1 MTYLTFDR
9 LKIKA
14 NYKYLLERQ
23 IQFNQT
29 YNSKNGELTGLYYS
43 SKNDK
48 SVPFNLYI
56 AVSKPKQTL
65 TLEFS
70 SKILGE
76 DYPKLISK
84 YTIRQC
90 LENINKLGICR
101 IDVDG
106 ILQTGCITSADVTKD
121 VHATLSDETLHAL
134 SLWVKNYRRYKW
146 DYYDSEG
153 IDFIRDVKSSKCKEC
168 IRIYRKEKEI
178 IKPKN
183 KDFLSILPNKWEVV
197 KQFNGV
203 TRFEV
208 KLETIGKVR
217 SYLNLRDTY
226 INEVLNAEANLIL
239 TMYDRVFGH
248 TSDVPEIQADTFD
261 DFAMQKILNA
271 YHGDIKTI
279 EMTLK
284 PLYAS
289 RSGFDKRMTKIRQTW
304 EKMLNSTS
312 GGINYVNSVRN
323 LLV

>member
-14 NYKYLLERQ
+14 NYKYLLEQQ

-56 AVSKPKQTL
+56 AISKPQQTL

-70 SKILGE
+70 SKVLKE

-84 YTIRQC
+84 FTIRQC

-121 VHATLSDETLHAL
+121 VHITLSDEALQAL
-134 SLWVKNYRRYKW
+134 SIWVKNYRRYKW

-284 PLYAS
+284 PLFAS
-289 RSGFDKRMTKIRQTW
+289 RSGFDKRMKKIRQTW
-304 EKMLNSTS
+304 EKMQNSAN
-312 GGINYVNSVRN
+312 GNIDYVKSVRD
-323 LLV
+323 LLL

>member
-1 MTYLTFDR
+1 M
-9 LKIKA
+9 K
-14 NYKYLLERQ
+14 
-23 IQFNQT
+23 
-29 YNSKNGELTGLYYS
+29 
-43 SKNDK
+43 
-48 SVPFNLYI
+48 
-56 AVSKPKQTL
+56 
-65 TLEFS
+65 
-70 SKILGE
+70 
-76 DYPKLISK
+76 
-84 YTIRQC
+84 
-90 LENINKLGICR
+90 
-101 IDVDG
+101 
-106 ILQTGCITSADVTKD
+106 
-121 VHATLSDETLHAL
+121 
-134 SLWVKNYRRYKW
+134 
-146 DYYDSEG
+146 EG

-168 IRIYRKEKEI
+168 IRVYRKEKEI

-197 KQFNGV
+197 KQFNGI

-217 SYLNLRDTY
+217 SYLNLKDTY
-226 INEVLNAEANLIL
+226 INDVLNAEANPIL

>member
-23 IQFNQT
+23 IQFNQR
-29 YNSKNGELTGLYYS
+29 YNPDNGDLIGQYYS
-43 SKNDK
+43 SENDK
-48 SVPFNLYI
+48 LVPFNLFI

-106 ILQTGCITSADVTKD
+106 IL
-121 VHATLSDETLHAL
+121 
-134 SLWVKNYRRYKW
+134 KNYRRYKW

-178 IKPKN
+178 IKSKN

-217 SYLNLRDTY
+217 SYLNLKDTY
-226 INEVLNAEANLIL
+226 INDVLNAEANPIL

>member
-1 MTYLTFDR
+1 M
-9 LKIKA
+9 K
-14 NYKYLLERQ
+14 
-23 IQFNQT
+23 
-29 YNSKNGELTGLYYS
+29 
-43 SKNDK
+43 
-48 SVPFNLYI
+48 
-56 AVSKPKQTL
+56 
-65 TLEFS
+65 
-70 SKILGE
+70 E

-84 YTIRQC
+84 FTIRQC

-178 IKPKN
+178 ATSKN
-183 KDFLSILPNKWEVV
+183 KDFLATLPNKWEVMQ
-197 KQFNGV
+197 KFDGV

-217 SYLNLRDTY
+217 NYLNIQDTY
-226 INEVLNAEANLIL
+226 INEVLNAETNPIL
-239 TMYDRVFGH
+239 AMYDRVFGEP
-248 TSDVPEIQADTFD
+248 SDIPYIQSSNFE
-261 DFAMQKILNA
+261 DFAMQFILNA

-279 EMTLK
+279 EMSLR
-284 PLYAS
+284 PLFDS
-289 RSGFDKRMTKIRQTW
+289 RSGLSKRMKKIRQTW
-304 EKMLNSTS
+304 ERMQNSAS
-312 GGINYVNSVRN
+312 GNIDYVNSVRN
-323 LLV
+323 LLL

>member
-23 IQFNQT
+23 IQFNQR
-29 YNSKNGELTGLYYS
+29 YNPDNGDLIGQYYS
-43 SKNDK
+43 SENDK
-48 SVPFNLYI
+48 LVPFNLFI

-106 ILQTGCITSADVTKD
+106 ILQTGCITSADITKD

-146 DYYDSEG
+146 D
-153 IDFIRDVKSSKCKEC
+153 
-168 IRIYRKEKEI
+168 
-178 IKPKN
+178 
-183 KDFLSILPNKWEVV
+183 
-197 KQFNGV
+197 
-203 TRFEV
+203 
-208 KLETIGKVR
+208 
-217 SYLNLRDTY
+217 
-226 INEVLNAEANLIL
+226 
-239 TMYDRVFGH
+239 
-248 TSDVPEIQADTFD
+248 
-261 DFAMQKILNA
+261 
-271 YHGDIKTI
+271 
-279 EMTLK
+279 
-284 PLYAS
+284 
-289 RSGFDKRMTKIRQTW
+289 
-304 EKMLNSTS
+304 
-312 GGINYVNSVRN
+312 
-323 LLV
+323 

>member
-1 MTYLTFDR
+1 M
-9 LKIKA
+9 
-14 NYKYLLERQ
+14 
-23 IQFNQT
+23 
-29 YNSKNGELTGLYYS
+29 
-43 SKNDK
+43 
-48 SVPFNLYI
+48 
-56 AVSKPKQTL
+56 
-65 TLEFS
+65 
-70 SKILGE
+70 
-76 DYPKLISK
+76 
-84 YTIRQC
+84 IR
-90 LENINKLGICR
+90 
-101 IDVDG
+101 V
-106 ILQTGCITSADVTKD
+106 
-121 VHATLSDETLHAL
+121 
-134 SLWVKNYRRYKW
+134 
-146 DYYDSEG
+146 
-153 IDFIRDVKSSKCKEC
+153 
-168 IRIYRKEKEI
+168 YRKEKEI

-217 SYLNLRDTY
+217 SYLNLKDTY
-226 INEVLNAEANLIL
+226 INDVLNAEANPIL

-289 RSGFDKRMTKIRQTW
+289 RSGFDKRMIKIRQTW